1 MFIIRWKGRKASKAQ
16 HQEPAKTTDYE
27 SLDNKEKPTINDN
40 ITTEITE
47 ENNY

>member
-1 MFIIRWKGRKASKAQ
+1 MFIIRWKERKSSKAQ

-27 SLDNKEKPTINDN
+27 SLDNHKQTPIINDN

-47 ENNY
+47 EK